1 MGHALAERGEFLPG
15 LLAERGEF
23 PTGLL
28 AEGDEFPACFSR
40 GPLAAQN
47 QARQADRDANDCADN
62 CICFNRHSLVTVYA
76 AFRSSNRQIAISE
89 H

>member
-40 GPLAAQN
+40 GPLAA
-47 QARQADRDANDCADN
+47 
-62 CICFNRHSLVTVYA
+62 
-76 AFRSSNRQIAISE
+76 
-89 H
+89 